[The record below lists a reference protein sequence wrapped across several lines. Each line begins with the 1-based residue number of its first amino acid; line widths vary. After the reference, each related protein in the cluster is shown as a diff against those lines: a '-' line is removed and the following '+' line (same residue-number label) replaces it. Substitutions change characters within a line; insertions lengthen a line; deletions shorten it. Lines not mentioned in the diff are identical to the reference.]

1 MPQLHF
7 SVSDQLADRI
17 RQNAESAGLSTS
29 QYLAQLIENSLR
41 REWPAGF
48 FENVVG
54 GWQGEPLERSEQGDF
69 EGRDSILFEG
79 DFISKGSTP

>member
-41 REWPAGF
+41 REGRPVSLRTLSAAGRVSRWNGVSK
-48 FENVVG
+48 E
-54 GWQGEPLERSEQGDF
+54 
-69 EGRDSILFEG
+69 IL
-79 DFISKGSTP
+79 KGATLSCLKETS